1 MESGF
6 TIFIAVCAVVLG
18 FAIGMVVGKVRADR
32 RYKRDTQ
39 YTQGTI
45 NIDNSDPEFGPG
57 LFLALGVPV
66 DNIMKKKYV
75 MLDVKVI
82 DHNSHE

>member
-1 MESGF
+1 MEAGF
-6 TIFIAVCAVVLG
+6 VVLIALFTFILG
-18 FAIGMVVGKVRADR
+18 ILAGLVIGKRKTEL
-32 RYKRDTQ
+32 RYTNDTQ

-45 NIDNSDPEFGPG
+45 NVDNSDPEFEPD

-66 DNIMKKKYV
+66 DSIISKKYV

-82 DHNSHE
+82 GHNSHE

>member
-1 MESGF
+1 MEPGF
-6 TIFIAVCAVVLG
+6 VFFITGCAVILG
-18 FAIGMVVGKVRADR
+18 FAVGMIIGKLRADR

-39 YTQGTI
+39 HTQGTI
-45 NIDNSDPEFGPG
+45 NVDNSDPEFEPD

-66 DNIMKKKYV
+66 DSITSKKYV

-82 DHNSHE
+82 GHNSHE